1 MPSKLNDE
9 HYRNMSRDERMN
21 IPRWRSAALGQFNE
35 ENRTVEMS
43 FASETPCLDWWG
55 DKEILRC
62 NDEAMNTER
71 FAAGVMPILFNHK
84 RDAVVGKPT
93 RIWTESGRA

>member
-35 ENRTVEMS
+35 ENRTVEMRS
-43 FASETPCLDWWG
+43 PAKRLALTGGGIKKYCA
-55 DKEILRC
+55 
-62 NDEAMNTER
+62 AM
-71 FAAGVMPILFNHK
+71 
-84 RDAVVGKPT
+84 T
-93 RIWTESGRA
+93 RP